1 MSPLALATHPA
12 ATKHRM
18 EHRKAAK
25 IQGRAIVPSLF
36 HNHFTTRRPLFMFQ
50 FLLEGYH
57 YGPQTRV
64 RAHRYWHRGHRDRD
78 PCLRDR
84 QLEFQQRRVGHR
96 ERGDVGA
103 SGQNQRVVGQ
113 VPQNWRPGTG
123 TIITGAAA
131 NKAEAAALA
140 KYPGGTVNRVLK
152 LSDGSYAVHMIK
164 ISWPHHV
171 YVSKNFKV
179 TGAIG

>member
-1 MSPLALATHPA
+1 MFSPKLTRFVA
-12 ATKHRM
+12 AG
-18 EHRKAAK
+18 AAAVAV
-25 IQGRAIVPSLF
+25 AIGGFAIGNSGSG
-36 HNHFTTRRPLFMFQ
+36 N
-50 FLLEGYH
+50 
-57 YGPQTRV
+57 
-64 RAHRYWHRGHRDRD
+64 
-78 PCLRDR
+78 
-84 QLEFQQRRVGHR
+84 
-96 ERGDVGA
+96 GA
-103 SGQNQRVVGQ
+103 SATTNAPQAAAPSQASQSGQ

-131 NKAEAAALA
+131 DKAKAVAVA

-171 YVSKNFKV
+171 FVSTSFKV

>member
-1 MSPLALATHPA
+1 MFSRKLTTSIAIGTAAIAAAIGAYAIVNSGSSNGVSGTGNA
-12 ATKHRM
+12 ATL
-18 EHRKAAK
+18 A
-25 IQGRAIVPSLF
+25 QP
-36 HNHFTTRRPLFMFQ
+36 
-50 FLLEGYH
+50 
-57 YGPQTRV
+57 
-64 RAHRYWHRGHRDRD
+64 
-78 PCLRDR
+78 
-84 QLEFQQRRVGHR
+84 
-96 ERGDVGA
+96 
-103 SGQNQRVVGQ
+103 GQNQRVVGQ

-131 NKAEAAALA
+131 NEAKATALA

-171 YVSKNFKV
+171 FVSKNFKV